1 MEENKDKID
10 ELIRLCCQNDKQAQ
24 RKIFEQFKN
33 SMAAVC
39 RRYSSSRAEAE
50 DNLIDGFIRAFAKI
64 SSYDG
69 RGSFEGWLRKVMI
82 NNCLSVYQRNTITIS
97 HEPIENFAD
106 ETGNE
111 EVSARFSK
119 EELYEALDSLG
130 ERQKTAF
137 NMIVIDG
144 YSYAEAAKELKTNA
158 NVVKTLVY
166 RAKQKLKLYLT
177 DIENRRKH

>member
-1 MEENKDKID
+1 MEENKDTIE
-10 ELIRLCCQNDKQAQ
+10 ELIRLCCQNNKEAQ

-39 RRYSSSRAEAE
+39 RRYSSSKVEAE

-82 NNCLSVYQRNTITIS
+82 NNCLSVYQRATIALS
-97 HEPIENFAD
+97 NEPVENMAGESAD
-106 ETGNE
+106 KEMSE
-111 EVSARFSK
+111 RFSK

-144 YSYAEAAKELKTNA
+144 YSYAEVAKELKTNA

-177 DIENRRKH
+177 DIEKRRTY